1 LKRYAPALIAVTV
14 LLGGCAPAVGF
25 RAAGGAGAPKTG
37 GSATPESSEAQPD
50 TTATDTFKAA
60 LRKTHAATYKFS
72 VSSDL
77 PDKAR
82 VTGTGSF
89 DRAGKKLQ
97 TSLKYTGGVNPH
109 TAQSVVIG
117 NDLYQRQP
125 GDSRW
130 VHLNMAKLKKY
141 KSTMQVS
148 LADPVGLAAFSG
160 AIKTVRQTAPNR
172 WAGTF
177 DPNPADTDE
186 FLPLGAPSIIVFSIM
201 GPDAEFSA
209 TTDANGWVTVI
220 NAKVTADET
229 VKMTTKFSGHGKS
242 SGIKKPSR
250 TGEAADFYYD

>member
-1 LKRYAPALIAVTV
+1 MIAVTV
-14 LLGGCAPAVGF
+14 LLAGCAPTVGI
-25 RAAGGAGAPKTG
+25 RAAGGAGAPRAE
-37 GSATPESSEAQPD
+37 GSASPAPQASPG
-50 TTATDTFKAA
+50 TAAIDTFRAA

-82 VTGTGSF
+82 VTGTGTF

-97 TSLKYTGGVNPH
+97 TNLKYTGGINPH
-109 TAQSVVIG
+109 TTQSVVIG
-117 NDLYQRQP
+117 NHLYQKQP

-160 AIKTVRQTAPNR
+160 AIKTVRQTGPNK

-186 FLPLGAPSIIVFSIM
+186 FLPLGAPSIVVFSIL
-201 GPDAEFSA
+201 GPDADFSA

-229 VKMTTKFSGHGKS
+229 VKMTTKFTGHGQS
-242 SGIKKPSR
+242 AGIKKPSR

>member
-1 LKRYAPALIAVTV
+1 MKRYAPV
-14 LLGGCAPAVGF
+14 LLVVTALLAGCAPTVGF
-25 RAAGGAGAPKTG
+25 RAAGAGVPET
-37 GSATPESSEAQPD
+37 ATPKAGETTEEKD
-50 TTATDTFKAA
+50 TAAIDTFKAA
-60 LRKTHAATYKFS
+60 LRKTHGATYKFS

-82 VTGTGSF
+82 VTGTGAF

-109 TAQSVVIG
+109 TTQSVVLG
-117 NDLYQRQP
+117 NDLYQKQP

-130 VHLNMAKLKKY
+130 VHLNMARLKKF
-141 KSTMQVS
+141 KSMKVS

-186 FLPLGAPSIIVFSIM
+186 FLPLGAPSIIVFSIL

-229 VKMTTKFSGHGKS
+229 VKMTTKFTGHGQS
-242 SGIKKPSR
+242 AGIKKPSR
-250 TGEAADFYYD
+250 TGEAADFYYE